1 MRSSSPNFPPRL
13 VVAFCVALGCGSGC
27 SSSAGVEGY
36 EVFGGELEFCATAGG
51 FGNFL
56 AEAHVVEA
64 GFNIEDADALRV
76 ELAGPDGADFFPR
89 DYPPL

>member
-1 MRSSSPNFPPRL
+1 
-13 VVAFCVALGCGSGC
+13 
-27 SSSAGVEGY
+27 
-36 EVFGGELEFCATAGG
+36 
-51 FGNFL
+51 L